1 LVLEQRGVLREG
13 QQLACTAADGSELG
27 SGVITSG
34 TFSPTLK
41 HSIAL
46 ARVPVGTVGAAVDL
60 RGTATP
66 VRLVKPNF
74 VRFGKKVFE

>member
-1 LVLEQRGVLREG
+1 
-13 QQLACTAADGSELG
+13 
-27 SGVITSG
+27 
-34 TFSPTLK
+34 LK

-46 ARVPVGTVGAAVDL
+46 ARIPADSTDCRVDL
-60 RGTATP
+60 RGKLTP